1 MNYPEEVNND
11 EKNLSL
17 KDISTEDI
25 LIRESA
31 EDLLKRSEHKEAEN
45 LSEEFLE
52 SAVEALLFAN
62 GEPLH
67 IEKISDI
74 LAIDNIKAQKLLE
87 MLTNKYN
94 GDTNRGIFIRKLK
107 DSYTFSTKPEM
118 KNIMQKLFLPR
129 TRPPMT
135 QATYETLAIIAYNQP
150 VTRSQVESVRGVGS
164 DSIISRLVEKG
175 LINECGTLD
184 APGRPGLFETTELFL
199 KEFGL
204 SSVNDLPPMDMMM
217 YGTLRE
223 IENAIADSS
232 ELGKDNQITIEQ
244 IVEAFTPG
252 KNITGGNLNTEKSPE
267 EIDPDEI
274 VNISGAIFGSGEES
288 ADDD

>member
-11 EKNLSL
+11 DKKLSL
-17 KDISTEDI
+17 EEINPEDI

-31 EDLLKRSEHKEAEN
+31 EDLLKRSESKETEN

-74 LAIDNIKAQKLLE
+74 LAIDKLKTEKLLE
-87 MLTNKYN
+87 MLINKYN
-94 GDTNRGIFIRKLK
+94 INTNRGIFIRKLK

-118 KNIMQKLFLPR
+118 KNVMQKLFSPK

-175 LINECGTLD
+175 LIHECGTLD

-204 SSVNDLPPMDMMM
+204 STVNDLPPMDMMM

-223 IENAIADSS
+223 IENAIADSGDS
-232 ELGKDNQITIEQ
+232 GKDNQITIEQ
-244 IVEAFTPG
+244 IVEAFAPI
-252 KNITGGNLNTEKSPE
+252 KNITDEDLKIEKTAE

-274 VNISGAIFGSGEES
+274 VNISGAIFGSGDEVE
-288 ADDD
+288 DK